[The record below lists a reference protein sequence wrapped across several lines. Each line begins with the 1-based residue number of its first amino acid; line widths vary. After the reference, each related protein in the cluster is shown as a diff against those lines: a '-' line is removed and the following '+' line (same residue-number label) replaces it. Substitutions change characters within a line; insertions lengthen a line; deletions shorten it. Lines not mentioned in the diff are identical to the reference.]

1 MRFPILRTTVTL
13 FVAAAFSVLP
23 LRADTGMN
31 SPPPPGTLNYIEGE
45 ASIGALKLDSKSVGS
60 TELETGQSLST
71 TDGKVEVLLTPG
83 VFLRLGANSTV
94 KMLSPTLTDTE
105 VHLEKGH
112 AMIEVAEIHH
122 ENDLR
127 VVAGGATIR
136 LLKTGLY
143 DVDMNKGQFRV
154 FDGKAEVLEGDRH
167 TNVGG
172 GHRIALSGNPENAKL
187 KTTKFKKKNYQ
198 DGDLYRWSS
207 LRSSYLAEANVD
219 AASLYANNGAGPWGP
234 GWSGA
239 DWYWDP
245 YYDSYTFIPGD
256 GIFYSPFGWGFYS
269 PWWVGDA
276 PFYPYGGYGYGGY
289 GYGGYGGYGGRGG
302 RPVYPIIHP
311 VYHHFSPNVHNW
323 GGGQHYAMG
332 TNYNHGIYRG
342 AGSMGGFHSGPQVM
356 SGGGFGAGRG
366 FGGGGMRAG
375 GMRAGGFGGGA
386 VRGGGGFHSGGGGG
400 FSGGGFHGGGFHGG
414 VGFHG
419 GGGFHG
425 K

>member
-1 MRFPILRTTVTL
+1 MPLPSLRMIGTL
-13 FVAAAFSVLP
+13 FLAVVTPALP
-23 LRADTGMN
+23 LQADTGMN
-31 SPPPPGTLNYIEGE
+31 SPPPPGTLNYVEGQ

-60 TELETGQSLST
+60 TDLEKGQSLTT
-71 TDGKVEVLLTPG
+71 TDGKAEVLLTPG
-83 VFLRLGANSTV
+83 VFLRLGSNSTV

-112 AMIEVAEIHH
+112 AMIEVAEIHP

-136 LLKTGLY
+136 MLKTGLY
-143 DVDMNKGQFRV
+143 DIDLNHGQLRV
-154 FDGKAEVLEGDRH
+154 FDGKASVLEGDQ
-167 TNVGG
+167 NKDVGG
-172 GHRIALSGNPENAKL
+172 GHEITLAANADNAKL
-187 KTTKFKKKNYQ
+187 KARKFNKKSHE

-219 AASLYANNGAGPWGP
+219 AAGLYSNDGTGPWGT
-234 GWSGA
+234 GWWGA

-269 PWWVGDA
+269 PWWVSEA

-289 GYGGYGGYGGRGG
+289 GYGGYGGYGNYGGPGRSLFPPG
-302 RPVYPIIHP
+302 RHP
-311 VYHHFSPNVHNW
+311 VYHHFSTDVRNW
-323 GGGQHYAMG
+323 GGGQHYAG
-332 TNYNHGIYRG
+332 SPNYSHGIYRG
-342 AGSMGGFHSGPQVM
+342 AGSMGGFRSGPQMM
-356 SGGGFGAGRG
+356 SGNLGGGGRR

-375 GMRAGGFGGGA
+375 GFGGTGFHGGGIHAGGFGGG
-386 VRGGGGFHSGGGGG
+386 GFG
-400 FSGGGFHGGGFHGG
+400 GGGFHGGGFHGG

-425 K
+425 R